1 MPLSPLDWHDRF
13 TLQARWTKDLRHFI
27 YQHTEIASAQR
38 ILEVG
43 CGSGVILAELLKIS
57 TDVVHGLDIAFEYLK
72 LASSIISINPN
83 ASTKKHPALVQA
95 DGHHLPY
102 ATHSFDLALCH
113 FLLLWLANP
122 LQVIKEMRRVCIPG
136 GSVIALAEPDYGGR
150 IDYPQELVQLAGWQE
165 ASLRRQ
171 RADPRIGRQ
180 LGELFSSAGLQD
192 IEVGV
197 LGGQWKDPP
206 PPDEWKSEWSVI
218 RSDLEGY
225 VDEA

>member
-1 MPLSPLDWHDRF
+1 
-13 TLQARWTKDLRHFI
+13 
-27 YQHTEIASAQR
+27 
-38 ILEVG
+38 
-43 CGSGVILAELLKIS
+43 
-57 TDVVHGLDIAFEYLK
+57 
-72 LASSIISINPN
+72 
-83 ASTKKHPALVQA
+83 
-95 DGHHLPY
+95 
-102 ATHSFDLALCH
+102 
-113 FLLLWLANP
+113 
-122 LQVIKEMRRVCIPG
+122 MRRVCIQG

-225 VDEA
+225 VDEAEIQRLQEVDYKAWTGHRRILFVPTFYAWGKAPV